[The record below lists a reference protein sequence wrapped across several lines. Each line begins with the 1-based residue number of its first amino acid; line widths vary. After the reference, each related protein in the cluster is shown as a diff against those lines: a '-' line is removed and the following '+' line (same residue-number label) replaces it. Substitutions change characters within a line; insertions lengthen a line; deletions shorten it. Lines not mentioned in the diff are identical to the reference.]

1 MYTESTQAMSD
12 VRGPGGLLRRETL
25 RIRLEQ
31 RQKDAQEH
39 FNDVTKAL
47 KFLDDNPNFEAFHD
61 LLGKA
66 GF

>member
-1 MYTESTQAMSD
+1 MSYD
-12 VRGPGGLLRRETL
+12 MKEAQMCVPGGISLMRETL
-25 RIRLEQ
+25 RKRLED
-31 RQKDAQEH
+31 RKKAATEH
-39 FNDVTKAL
+39 LDDVSKAL

>member
-1 MYTESTQAMSD
+1 MYDDRAQMVAPQGMTLM
-12 VRGPGGLLRRETL
+12 RETL
-25 RIRLEQ
+25 RKRLED
-31 RQKDAQEH
+31 RQKAAKEH
-39 FNDVTKAL
+39 LDDVNKAL

>member
-1 MYTESTQAMSD
+1 MMGLDKTFAE
-12 VRGPGGLLRRETL
+12 PGQLCVLTRQTL
-25 RIRLEQ
+25 RQRLEE
-31 RQKDAQEH
+31 RHKAATEH
-39 FNDVTKAL
+39 LADVTKAL